1 MAAPDIHPRYR
12 TVSASKLIEAAGL
25 SLKAIKDAD
34 GLTYADLGQE
44 LGKSGDM
51 AEAYR
56 HGSSEMSMTTFLRAC
71 LRWNGRFANSVFAML
86 GLKLVPLDAEHH
98 CDRKAM
104 TIVMRAQ
111 VAMAEN
117 LEDGKLEDHEL
128 VEDREWI
135 EAAGAVFDGWRQR
148 LARIDGRS
156 E

>member
-12 TVSASKLIEAAGL
+12 SVSGSKLIETVGK
-25 SLKAIKDAD
+25 SLKTIKAAD
-34 GLTYADLGQE
+34 GLTYAELGEE

-56 HGSSEMSMTTFLRAC
+56 HGTSEMSMTTFLRGC
-71 LRWNGRFANSVFAML
+71 RQWNGRFANAAFAMI
-86 GLKLVPLDAEHH
+86 GLKLVPLDGAEV

-111 VAMAEN
+111 AAMAEN
-117 LEDGKLEDHEL
+117 LEDGLLEDHEL

-148 LARIDGRS
+148 LAQIDGRAS
-156 E
+156 